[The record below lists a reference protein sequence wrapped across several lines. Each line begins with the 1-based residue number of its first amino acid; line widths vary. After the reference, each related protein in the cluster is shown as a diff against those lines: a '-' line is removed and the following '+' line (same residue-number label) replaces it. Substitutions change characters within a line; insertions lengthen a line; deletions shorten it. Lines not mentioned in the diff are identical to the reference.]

1 MACFVAP
8 AATAIVTTVIR
19 KKISPKYH
27 VEWLLLMQ
35 WGGVAMLI
43 VDHISTGEVVPYFP
57 FFTRSWS
64 QIWPEILRA
73 GVPMTIA
80 VFTLWI
86 LAVQISWLIE
96 KRNLKISEVSV

>member
-1 MACFVAP
+1 MACFVVP
-8 AATAIVTTVIR
+8 ATTAIVTTVM
-19 KKISPKYH
+19 KKRISPKYH
-27 VEWLLLMQ
+27 VDWLLSMQ

-43 VDHISTGEVVPYFP
+43 IDHISTGEVVPYFP
-57 FFTRSWS
+57 FFTRRWS

-80 VFTLWI
+80 VFVLWI
-86 LAVQISWLIE
+86 VAVQISWFVE